1 MQVVVNV
8 VAGVATIG
16 GSLYCYIFAN
26 QQSWDPR
33 ASFKLLPQFFST
45 FFLSHRDTFS
55 FLCKL
60 LLQCEV
66 KKKKKQ
72 KKTKFT
78 FVGYS
83 VTLATIVGL
92 IGVIVVGCR
101 VIVYYVVVHPNC

>member
-1 MQVVVNV
+1 MQVVINV

-66 KKKKKQ
+66 KKKKK
-72 KKTKFT
+72 TKFT

-83 VTLATIVGL
+83 VTLATTVGL